1 VSAVPAGGRVVDLSM
16 PVRPHFRWKLERD
29 EQRYELPGGGGFL
42 GTRFTM
48 ATHAFT
54 HMDAPVHMVPGGAT
68 TTDVPLESLVGEAC
82 VLDLSGQPDNAPVTA
97 ARLVEAGGHLKAG
110 EIVLTRTGWS
120 ARRSAETRQFWTEAP
135 WMTREACDWLL
146 ERRPRAVLW
155 DFPQDQPIR
164 LLLDH
169 ELRPMAE
176 QVTHDVLLRNG
187 VVMVEYVCNTLELKR
202 PRTYVCALPLKL
214 MDADGA
220 PARVIAIEA
229 D

>member
-1 VSAVPAGGRVVDLSM
+1 VTAAPAGRIVDLSM
-16 PVRPHFRWKLERD
+16 PIRPHFRWALERE
-29 EQRYELPGGGGFL
+29 EQRYELPGGQAFL

-68 TTDVPLESLVGEAC
+68 TTEVPLESLVGEAC
-82 VLDLSGQPDNAPVTA
+82 VLDLSDQPDNAPVTA
-97 ARLVEAGGHLKAG
+97 ARLAEAGAHLGRG

-120 ARRSAETRQFWTEAP
+120 GRRSPETRQFWTEAP

-146 ERRPRAVLW
+146 ERRPRAVFW

-164 LLLDH
+164 LLLDR

-176 QVTHDVLLRNG
+176 QVTHDVLLRAG
-187 VVMVEYVCNTLELKR
+187 VIMLEYVCNTLALTR
-202 PRTYVCALPLKL
+202 PRSFVCALPLKL

-220 PARVIAIEA
+220 PARVIAIEP
-229 D
+229 